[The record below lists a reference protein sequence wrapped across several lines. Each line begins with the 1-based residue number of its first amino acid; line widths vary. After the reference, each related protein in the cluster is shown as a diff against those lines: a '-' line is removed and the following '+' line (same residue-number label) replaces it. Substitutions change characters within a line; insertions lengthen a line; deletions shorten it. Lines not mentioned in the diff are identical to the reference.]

1 LLRNRQLWI
10 GVIGTAL
17 FLGLF
22 FAFTNLREMG
32 EALADANY
40 WWFAPAIAVWFL
52 SAWFR
57 SLRWRYLLQPMGSFS
72 AQTLYPI
79 IVIGYMANNL
89 LPARTGELVRAYIMD
104 KKYRL
109 SIMATLGTIAVERL
123 FDGLVLVVF
132 LIAVGA
138 FVGLSREL
146 GILAAAMSATFV
158 LVFALF
164 LFVASSRERAE
175 RWSGRLLRFLPA
187 RAREKGSQWASSFV
201 EGLAALQSPWRI
213 GAVLVTSVVAWAL
226 ESTMYFM
233 VGVAFDL
240 GEAFPIFMMVAAA
253 ANLAITLPSTSGGI
267 GPFELLTKETL
278 EFVGVSGGVA
288 GAYAAAL
295 HALVLLPVV
304 AAGLVFLWAI
314 NLSLAETL
322 RRPAQPGLA
331 TPTGGGSPSAEGL
344 GQEEG
349 SE

>member
-10 GVIGTAL
+10 GVLGTAL

-22 FAFTNLREMG
+22 FWRTDLGDMADK
-32 EALADANY
+32 LAEANY

-57 SLRWRYLLQPMGSFS
+57 SLRWRYLLRPIAKLSTE
-72 AQTLYPI
+72 TLYPI
-79 IVIGYMANNL
+79 VIIGYMANNL

-104 KKYRL
+104 KRHGL

-138 FVGLSREL
+138 FVGLSQQL
-146 GILAAAMSATFV
+146 GILAAAMSATFIVV
-158 LVFALF
+158 LALF
-164 LFVASSRERAE
+164 LFAASSQERTE
-175 RWSGRLLRFLPA
+175 RWLARFLRFLPA
-187 RAREKGSQWASSFV
+187 RVREKGRQWASSFV
-201 EGLAALQSPWRI
+201 AGLAALQSPWAI

-233 VGVAFDL
+233 VGISFDL

-253 ANLAITLPSTSGGI
+253 ANLAITLPSTSGGV
-267 GPFELLTKETL
+267 GPFEFFAKETL
-278 EFVGVSGGVA
+278 DFVGVSRGTA
-288 GAYAAAL
+288 AAYAVAL
-295 HALVLLPVV
+295 HALLLLPVV

-322 RRPAQPGLA
+322 GRPGQPRPA

-344 GQEEG
+344 SLEEG
-349 SE
+349 SK